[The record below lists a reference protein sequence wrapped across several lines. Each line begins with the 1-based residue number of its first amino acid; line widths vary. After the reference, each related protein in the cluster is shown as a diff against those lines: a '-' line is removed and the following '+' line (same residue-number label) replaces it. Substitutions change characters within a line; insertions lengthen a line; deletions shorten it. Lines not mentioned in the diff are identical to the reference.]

1 MFQKMQSQQ
10 HQEGGIPAAVLQQ
23 QNIQPPQAHQPQETI
38 SLAIHHS
45 HLQQQQQPETIPG
58 GQADR
63 LQAPGPPPQA
73 PQAPQQPPAGPSQQI
88 KSERLYKCNLC
99 DKAYTQ
105 DHNLKHHIKSVH
117 EGIVS
122 NSNNALRHDGPLGH
136 EYQHGMQRPKKEFFC
151 NICNKLYVQRQGL
164 KHHIRVWH
172 EGIKSERLH
181 KCSLCDKAYTQDHN
195 LKHHMQSVHEGL
207 RLFKCDSCDK
217 DYTTRQGLKH
227 HVKVVHLGYK
237 AENLY
242 KCQACEKA
250 YTQKHNLTLHTK
262 NVHGGVKV
270 F

>member
-1 MFQKMQSQQ
+1 MLDHFMFQKMQSQQ
-10 HQEGGIPAAVLQQ
+10 QHQEAIPAAVQ
-23 QNIQPPQAHQPQETI
+23 QPPHAHQETI
-38 SLAIHHS
+38 SVAVHHS
-45 HLQQQQQPETIPG
+45 HGHGHQETIPG
-58 GQADR
+58 GQVDR
-63 LQAPGPPPQA
+63 LAPGPQPGPAPP
-73 PQAPQQPPAGPSQQI
+73 PGPSQQI

-181 KCSLCDKAYTQDHN
+181 KCGLCGKFN
-195 LKHHMQSVHEGL
+195 LFDFVE
-207 RLFKCDSCDK
+207 
-217 DYTTRQGLKH
+217 
-227 HVKVVHLGYK
+227 
-237 AENLY
+237 
-242 KCQACEKA
+242 
-250 YTQKHNLTLHTK
+250 
-262 NVHGGVKV
+262 
-270 F
+270 